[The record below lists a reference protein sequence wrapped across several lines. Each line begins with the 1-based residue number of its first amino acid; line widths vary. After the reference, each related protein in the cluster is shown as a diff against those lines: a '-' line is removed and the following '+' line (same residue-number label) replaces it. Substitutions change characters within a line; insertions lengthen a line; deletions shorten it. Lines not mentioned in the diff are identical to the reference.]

1 MHEAR
6 AAPGD
11 TSRAHA
17 ALANSTRSRR
27 DATYIRRVKSLDIAV
42 VGTGTAGSASA
53 LFLARAGHRVT
64 VYERVLDPQ
73 PVGAGI
79 MLQPTGMA
87 VLAALGLLREVVDRG
102 EPLTRLV
109 AETSSGRRVLDL
121 AYADLASDLYGV
133 GLHRGVLF
141 GSLFKAVQSEP
152 RVTLKLGLDIEDL
165 SADGAGYW
173 LLEKQTR
180 RRFGPHDLVIVCNG
194 ARSSLRD
201 DTSHHKTVERY
212 PWGALWAVVPDVE
225 HRYRQQLFQV
235 VRGTRVLI
243 GMLPS
248 GLGPTGTTPHV
259 SLFYSLRADRLEEH
273 RASDFSKWKASVL
286 SDAPAAAAVLEHLR
300 SHDDLLFSEYHD
312 VVMWPWNV
320 GRVVYLGDSAHAMS
334 PQLGQG
340 ANLALVDAAMLA
352 QSFEGAE
359 SVDDAL
365 FRYSRTRRGHLA
377 WYQFVTRWLTPFFQS
392 DLLPLGVVRDLL
404 FGIACKV
411 PLFRSEMVAMMAGI
425 SLGPFRRMAL
435 SSRPPRLPGA

>member
-1 MHEAR
+1 MGAVGGGWR
-6 AAPGD
+6 P
-11 TSRAHA
+11 R
-17 ALANSTRSRR
+17 LPLVR
-27 DATYIRRVKSLDIAV
+27 SLDIAV

-64 VYERVLDPQ
+64 VYERVPDPQ

-87 VLAALGLLREVVDRG
+87 VLAALGLCDEVVARG
-102 EPLTRLV
+102 AVLQHLV
-109 AETSSGRRVLDL
+109 AETPSGRRVLDL
-121 AYADLASDLYGV
+121 SYADLAADLYGV

-141 GSLFKAVQSEP
+141 ESLFRAVKQEP
-152 RVTLKLGLDIEDL
+152 GVTVKLGFDIEDL
-165 SADGAGYW
+165 FIDHAGHW
-173 LLEKQTR
+173 LVEAKTA
-180 RRFGPHDLVIVCNG
+180 RRFGPHDLVVVCNG

-201 DTSHHKTVERY
+201 DTSHAKTVRRY

-225 HRYRQQLFQV
+225 HRYRERLFQV

-243 GMLPS
+243 GLLPT
-248 GLGPTGTTPHV
+248 GLGPTGTTPLV
-259 SLFYSLRADRLEEH
+259 SLFYSLRGDRLDAFH
-273 RASDFSKWKASVL
+273 AGDFAQWKAGVRA
-286 SDAPAAAAVLEHLR
+286 DAPAAAPVLEQLHT
-300 SHDDLLFSEYHD
+300 HADLLFSEYHD

-365 FRYSRTRRGHLA
+365 FRYSRGRRTHLG

-392 DLLPLGVVRDLL
+392 DLLPLGVARDLL
-404 FGIACKV
+404 FGAVCKV

-425 SLGPFRRMAL
+425 SLGPFRRLAL
-435 SSRPPRLPGA
+435 EARPRALR

>member
-1 MHEAR
+1 MQ
-6 AAPGD
+6 
-11 TSRAHA
+11 
-17 ALANSTRSRR
+17 
-27 DATYIRRVKSLDIAV
+27 SLDIAV

-73 PVGAGI
+73 PIGAGI

-87 VLAALGLLREVVDRG
+87 VLAALGLVNEVVARG
-102 EPLTRLV
+102 EPLTHLV
-109 AETSSGRRVLDL
+109 AQTPSGRSVLDL
-121 AYADLASDLYGV
+121 AYADLAPDLYGV

-141 GSLFKAVQSEP
+141 ASLFKAVQSEP

-165 SADGAGYW
+165 TVDAGGHW
-173 LLEKQTR
+173 LVEKETR

-201 DTSHHKTVERY
+201 DTSHHKVVRRY

-225 HRYRQQLFQV
+225 HRYRQRLFQV

-248 GLGPTGTTPHV
+248 GLGPSGTTPQV

-286 SDAPAAAAVLEHLR
+286 ADAPAAAPVLEHLR

-352 QSFEGAE
+352 QAFENTE
-359 SVDDAL
+359 TVDDAL

-392 DLLPLGVVRDLL
+392 DLPPLAVARDLL
-404 FGIACKV
+404 FGTACKV
-411 PLFRSEMVAMMAGI
+411 SLFRSEMVAMMAGI
-425 SLGPFRRMAL
+425 SLGPFRRMGL
-435 SSRPPRLPGA
+435 SSRPPPLLPTR

>member
-1 MHEAR
+1 VE
-6 AAPGD
+6 
-11 TSRAHA
+11 
-17 ALANSTRSRR
+17 
-27 DATYIRRVKSLDIAV
+27 SLDIAV

-73 PVGAGI
+73 PLGAGI

-87 VLAALGLLREVVDRG
+87 VLAALGLVDEVVARG
-102 EPLTRLV
+102 EPLTHLV

-152 RVTLKLGLDIEDL
+152 RVTVKLGLAIEDL
-165 SADGAGYW
+165 VTAGARHW
-173 LLEKQTR
+173 LVEKDTR

-201 DTSHHKTVERY
+201 DTSHHKVVRPY

-225 HRYRQQLFQV
+225 HRYRERLFQV

-243 GMLPS
+243 GMLPT
-248 GLGPTGTTPHV
+248 GLGPTGTTPLV
-259 SLFYSLRADRLEEH
+259 SLFYSQRADRIEAH
-273 RASDFSKWKASVL
+273 RSSDFGRWKAAVL
-286 SDAPAAAAVLEHLR
+286 ADAPAAAPVLEHLR

-320 GRVVYLGDSAHAMS
+320 GRVVYLGDAAHAMS

-352 QSFEGAE
+352 QAFEGAE
-359 SVDDAL
+359 TVDDAL
-365 FRYSRTRRGHLA
+365 FRYSRTRRGHLG

-392 DLLPLGVVRDLL
+392 DLLPLGLARDLL
-404 FGIACKV
+404 FGTACKV
-411 PLFRSEMVAMMAGI
+411 PLFRAEMVAMMAGI
-425 SLGPFRRMAL
+425 SLGPFRRLAL
-435 SSRPPRLPGA
+435 SSRPPPRAAPGLP